1 MDWSN
6 FTYNIS
12 QSFSYGS
19 VNYDGFSSFSGAFA
33 KIITVIFDLIG
44 GIYDAFTALVSGL
57 NEISTQLSNMIYGL
71 TNGQTAGFPIL
82 EGVGAYRWIV
92 GDFVFYMTYLI
103 IAFSLMLSIWHIV
116 HVIYQRISGYY
127 GAGRLTSFSGK
138 FFNYTGQ

>member
-12 QSFSYGS
+12 QSFNYGS
-19 VNYDGFSSFSGAFA
+19 VNYNGFNSFASAFT
-33 KIITVIFDLIG
+33 KIISVIFELIG

-57 NEISTQLSNMIYGL
+57 MEISTQLTSMITGL
-71 TNGQTAGFPIL
+71 STGQTSGFPIL

-103 IAFSLMLSIWHIV
+103 IAFSIMLSIWHIV
-116 HVIYQRISGYY
+116 HVVYQRISGYY
-127 GAGRLTSFSGK
+127 GSNRLTSLSGK
-138 FFNYTGQ
+138 FFSFTGQ

>member
-6 FTYNIS
+6 FSYQIS

-19 VNYDGFSSFSGAFA
+19 VNYNGFDSFAGAFA

-44 GIYDAFTALVSGL
+44 GIYDAFNALVSGL
-57 NEISTQLSNMIYGL
+57 MEISNQLSSMIYSLSIGD
-71 TNGQTAGFPIL
+71 TAGYPIL
-82 EGVGAYRWIV
+82 EAVGAYRWIV

-116 HVIYQRISGYY
+116 QVVYQRISGYY
-127 GAGRLTSFSGK
+127 GTGRLSSLSGK
-138 FFNYTGQ
+138 FFSFTGQ